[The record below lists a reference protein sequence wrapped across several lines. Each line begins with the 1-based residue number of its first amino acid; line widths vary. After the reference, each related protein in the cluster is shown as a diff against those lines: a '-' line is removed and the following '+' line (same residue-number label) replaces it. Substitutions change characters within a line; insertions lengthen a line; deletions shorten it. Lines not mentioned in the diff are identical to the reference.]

1 LSSIYGCPIFS
12 ALFGVRHD
20 HPKRGGWV
28 DHKERLTR
36 RKLLLNASQSALLG
50 PALEGLAWGIKTSQH
65 HNGIEDQARRETRYF
80 AIGTNVLEF

>member
-1 LSSIYGCPIFS
+1 MGNKHSVYRSTAEMVQIIEVS

-28 DHKERLTR
+28 DHKEH
-36 RKLLLNASQSALLG
+36 LLLNASPSALLG

-65 HNGIEDQARRETRYF
+65 HNGIEDQARREIT
-80 AIGTNVLEF
+80 